1 MSSLFSPILILAA
14 VLGVNLD
21 NAADV
26 QKKIQASGVRGGY
39 LLAPANPA
47 QRAASK
53 AEADQICQG
62 VVLFRNVHRKE
73 PITVGMNKIDWRG
86 GQRDHQEWVAQLNRF
101 FMLDPLAVAWEDT
114 KDEKY
119 PARARELMTDYM
131 NAIASEPATFV
142 DYQWGGNLLN
152 AACRL
157 ERWTDAVVRFRGSK
171 AFDEEFQ
178 KRVLNEIN
186 RLGNEISRR
195 TKPGLSNW
203 QIAQS
208 SALVTTALALP
219 EVPGAA
225 QWRKHGC
232 EVLNACFRLQMRQDG
247 THRENTV
254 SYHSWMF
261 REMIGFR
268 NLKVAGLLPELDI
281 SETMFR
287 GGFDF
292 MALAGDFSFNDMPV
306 SRRFP
311 KAFSTMPEVKS
322 FLKIA
327 GIKDYK
333 VPMGKVFPDAG
344 MVFCGN
350 KQEKVFFDAAKFS
363 GGHSHWNR
371 LALEFNFDGF
381 YIVTDPGTT
390 TYDFRANQ
398 PGYLVGRQT
407 SSHATVNFSVANQL
421 CVDAKLVEADV
432 KDSFATALG
441 EFNGGYFQGTL
452 QDFRKA
458 KTPNIPAEF
467 RRRMVW
473 IAGEYL
479 LIMDRTRCA
488 KPGVEVRTVFPL
500 APAERADVKGL
511 RYTAVN
517 QKTPSVLLEMI
528 VPASADTRLT
538 VLEGEAKAA
547 LPGWKTVTP
556 PAQRTS
562 PVVSYIAPVQDQYAV
577 SITLLA
583 VRPAGAVLPEYKVLQ
598 SAPGKLTIG
607 RPDGSRDEYTWA
619 ADLSGL
625 EWKNVK
631 K

>member
-1 MSSLFSPILILAA
+1 MSH
-14 VLGVNLD
+14 
-21 NAADV
+21 
-26 QKKIQASGVRGGY
+26 VR
-39 LLAPANPA
+39 P
-47 QRAASK
+47 S
-53 AEADQICQG
+53 
-62 VVLFRNVHRKE
+62 
-73 PITVGMNKIDWRG
+73 
-86 GQRDHQEWVAQLNRF
+86 
-101 FMLDPLAVAWEDT
+101 
-114 KDEKY
+114 
-119 PARARELMTDYM
+119 
-131 NAIASEPATFV
+131 
-142 DYQWGGNLLN
+142 
-152 AACRL
+152 
-157 ERWTDAVVRFRGSK
+157 VVR
-171 AFDEEFQ
+171 
-178 KRVLNEIN
+178 
-186 RLGNEISRR
+186 
-195 TKPGLSNW
+195 
-203 QIAQS
+203 
-208 SALVTTALALP
+208 
-219 EVPGAA
+219 
-225 QWRKHGC
+225 
-232 EVLNACFRLQMRQDG
+232 
-247 THRENTV
+247 
-254 SYHSWMF
+254 
-261 REMIGFR
+261 
-268 NLKVAGLLPELDI
+268 
-281 SETMFR
+281 
-287 GGFDF
+287 
-292 MALAGDFSFNDMPV
+292 
-306 SRRFP
+306 
-311 KAFSTMPEVKS
+311 
-322 FLKIA
+322 
-327 GIKDYK
+327 
-333 VPMGKVFPDAG
+333 
-344 MVFCGN
+344 
-350 KQEKVFFDAAKFS
+350 
-363 GGHSHWNR
+363 
-371 LALEFNFDGF
+371 
-381 YIVTDPGTT
+381 
-390 TYDFRANQ
+390 RANQ

-407 SSHATVNFSVANQL
+407 SSHATVNFSGANQL

-432 KDSFATALG
+432 KASFATALG

-528 VPASADTRLT
+528 VPASADTKLT

-562 PVVSYIAPVQDQYAV
+562 PVVSYIAPAQDQYAV